1 MTIRDTPIK
10 DTPIMH
16 TIHFRFRTL
25 QYTLATLSCAL
36 ILNTTLHAAELT
48 LVRFG
53 PEGHEKPGLIDSQ
66 GQIRDLSAHLRDIT
80 PEQLSDDSLA
90 RIAAIAPDS
99 LPVISPDARLA
110 APVTGVSKIIAIGF
124 NYIDHAAEMAV
135 EVPEEPLV
143 FMKAVSALSNPFDP
157 VIEPRGA
164 TKLDYEA
171 ELVVVIGK
179 RAQYV
184 DASNA
189 LDYVAGYTV
198 GNDVSERAFQ
208 RERAGQF
215 VKGKSADSFAPFGP
229 WLVTRDSI
237 DDVQNLSVWS
247 EINGEMRQQG
257 NTNQMVAGVADIVS
271 YLSQFMTLM
280 PGDLIYTGTPEG
292 VGDGFTPPRYLKV
305 GDTIRIGIEGLGELR
320 QEVVAGP

>member
-1 MTIRDTPIK
+1 M
-10 DTPIMH
+10 
-16 TIHFRFRTL
+16 
-25 QYTLATLSCAL
+25 
-36 ILNTTLHAAELT
+36 T

-53 PEGHEKPGLIDSQ
+53 PEGQEKPGLIDAQ
-66 GQIRDLSAHLRDIT
+66 GQIRDLSAHMNDIA
-80 PEQLSDDSLA
+80 PDQLSDDNLA
-90 RIAAIAPDS
+90 RIAALDADS
-99 LPVISPDARLA
+99 LPQVSADVRLA

-135 EVPEEPLV
+135 EVPEEPLI

-157 VIEPRGA
+157 VVSPRGA

-184 DASNA
+184 DVRDA
-189 LDYVAGYTV
+189 LDHVAGYSV

-229 WLVTRDSI
+229 WLVTRASV
-237 DDVQNLSVWS
+237 DDIQNLSVWS

-257 NTNQMVAGVADIVS
+257 NTSQMVFGVADIVS

-305 GDTIRIGIEGLGELR
+305 GDTIRIGIDGLGELR
-320 QEVVAGP
+320 QQVVPGP

>member
-1 MTIRDTPIK
+1 MPSLLTTNRPTRIALTA
-10 DTPIMH
+10 
-16 TIHFRFRTL
+16 
-25 QYTLATLSCAL
+25 LACAL
-36 ILNTTLHAAELT
+36 LLSTSLQAAELT

-53 PEGHEKPGLIDSQ
+53 PAGSEKPGLIDEQ
-66 GQIRDLSAHLRDIT
+66 GQIRDLSAHLTDLT
-80 PEQLSDDSLA
+80 PAQLSDASLA
-90 RIAAIAPDS
+90 RIAAIDHDS
-99 LPVISPDARLA
+99 LPVVSADTRLA
-110 APVTGVSKIIAIGF
+110 APLTGVSKIIAIGF
-124 NYIDHAAEMAV
+124 NYINHAAEMAV

-143 FMKAVSALSNPFDP
+143 FSKAVSALSNPFDP
-157 VIEPRGA
+157 VIEPRAA

-184 DASNA
+184 DVADA
-189 LDYVAGYTV
+189 LAHVAGYTV

-215 VKGKSADSFAPFGP
+215 IKGKSADSFAPFGP

-257 NTNQMVAGVADIVS
+257 NTSQMVFGVAEIVS

-292 VGDGFTPPRYLKV
+292 VGDGFTPPKYLKV
-305 GDTIRIGIEGLGELR
+305 GDSIRIGIDGLGELR
-320 QEVVAGP
+320 QQVVAGP

>member
-1 MTIRDTPIK
+1 MLNRLVTVCPIRV
-10 DTPIMH
+10 
-16 TIHFRFRTL
+16 
-25 QYTLATLSCAL
+25 TLAALGCAL
-36 ILNTTLHAAELT
+36 LLSSSLQAAELT

-53 PEGHEKPGLIDSQ
+53 PAGAEKPGLIDAQ
-66 GQIRDLSAHLRDIT
+66 GRIRDLSDHLSDLT
-80 PEQLSDDSLA
+80 PEQLSDANLA
-90 RIAAIAPDS
+90 RIAAIAHDS
-99 LPVISPDARLA
+99 LPLVSTDTRLA
-110 APVTGVSKIIAIGF
+110 APVTGVGKIIAIGF

-143 FMKAVSALSNPFDP
+143 FSKAVSALSNPFDP
-157 VIEPRGA
+157 VIEPRAA

-179 RAQYV
+179 RAQYLDV
-184 DASNA
+184 ADALSH
-189 LDYVAGYTV
+189 VAGYTV

-215 VKGKSADSFAPFGP
+215 IKGKSADSFAPFGP

-237 DDVQNLSVWS
+237 DDVQNLAVWS

-257 NTNQMVAGVADIVS
+257 NTSQMVFGVAEIVS

-292 VGDGFTPPRYLKV
+292 VGDGFTPPKYLKV
-305 GDTIRIGIEGLGELR
+305 GDTIRIGIDGLGELR

>member
-1 MTIRDTPIK
+1 MN
-10 DTPIMH
+10 
-16 TIHFRFRTL
+16 
-25 QYTLATLSCAL
+25 ATLSLFRPVRYTMAAL
-36 ILNTTLHAAELT
+36 ACILMGSTTLHAAELT

-53 PEGHEKPGLIDSQ
+53 PTGEEKPGLIDAQ
-66 GQIRDLSAHLRDIT
+66 GHIRDLSAHLHDVT
-80 PEQLSDDSLA
+80 PDQLSDENLA
-90 RIAAIAPDS
+90 RLAAIETDS
-99 LPVISPDARLA
+99 LPLVSAGVRLA
-110 APVTGVSKIIAIGF
+110 APVTGASKIIAIGF

-135 EVPEEPLV
+135 EVPDEPLI

-157 VIEPRGA
+157 VIMPRAA

-184 DASNA
+184 DVADA
-189 LDYVAGYTV
+189 LTYVAGYTV

-208 RERAGQF
+208 RERSGQF

-229 WLVTRDSI
+229 WLVTRDSVS
-237 DDVQNLSVWS
+237 DVQNLAVWS

-257 NTNQMVAGVADIVS
+257 NTNQMVFGVADIVS

-292 VGDGFTPPRYLKV
+292 VGDGFAPPRYLQT
-305 GDTIRIGIEGLGELR
+305 GDSIRMGIEGLGELR
-320 QEVVAGP
+320 QEVVASP

>member
-1 MTIRDTPIK
+1 MSNFPFTTHPVRVAVAALT
-10 DTPIMH
+10 
-16 TIHFRFRTL
+16 
-25 QYTLATLSCAL
+25 CAL
-36 ILNTTLHAAELT
+36 LLSAPLQAAELT

-53 PEGHEKPGLIDSQ
+53 PAGAEKPGLIDDQ
-66 GQIRDLSAHLRDIT
+66 GQIRDLSAHLSDLT
-80 PEQLSDDSLA
+80 PAQLSDESLA
-90 RIAAIAPDS
+90 RIAAIAHDS
-99 LPVISPDARLA
+99 LPVVSADTRLA
-110 APVTGVSKIIAIGF
+110 APVNGVSKIIAIGF

-143 FMKAVSALSNPFDP
+143 FSKAVSALSNPFDP
-157 VIEPRGA
+157 VIEPRAA

-184 DASNA
+184 DVADA
-189 LDYVAGYTV
+189 LSYVAGYTV

-215 VKGKSADSFAPFGP
+215 IKGKSADSFAPFGP

-237 DDVQNLSVWS
+237 DDVQNLAVWS

-257 NTNQMVAGVADIVS
+257 NTNQMVFGVAEIVS

-292 VGDGFTPPRYLKV
+292 VGDGFTPPKYLKV
-305 GDTIRIGIEGLGELR
+305 GDTIRIGIDGLGELR

>member
-1 MTIRDTPIK
+1 MRCQLLISPAIRIA
-10 DTPIMH
+10 
-16 TIHFRFRTL
+16 
-25 QYTLATLSCAL
+25 LAALAL
-36 ILNTTLHAAELT
+36 IWTTTLTAAELT

-53 PEGHEKPGLIDSQ
+53 PEGAEKPGLIDTD
-66 GQIRDLSAHLRDIT
+66 GQIRDLSSHLADLT
-80 PEQLSDDSLA
+80 PDQLSDTNLA
-90 RIAAIAPDS
+90 RLAAIPQDS
-99 LPVISPDARLA
+99 LPVVDANVRLA

-135 EVPEEPLV
+135 DVPEEPLV
-143 FMKAVSALSNPFDP
+143 FTKAVSALSNPFDP
-157 VIEPRGA
+157 VIEPRAA

-184 DASNA
+184 DVTDA
-189 LDYVAGYTV
+189 LSHIAGYTV

-229 WLVTRDSI
+229 WLVTRDSVA
-237 DDVQNLSVWS
+237 DVQNLAVWS
-247 EINGEMRQQG
+247 EINGDMRQQG
-257 NTNQMVAGVADIVS
+257 NTNQMVFGIAEIVS
-271 YLSQFMTLM
+271 YVSQFMTLM

-292 VGDGFTPPRYLKV
+292 VGDGLSPPQYLKP
-305 GDTIRIGIEGLGELR
+305 GDRIRIGIEGLGELR
-320 QEVVAGP
+320 QEVVHGP